1 MAGGW
6 YKLDKQ
12 AWHINRK
19 YGFAPRLHTKYDT
32 HYNPENE
39 YCMVVANN
47 RDGTNCLI
55 KFKPEEL
62 I

>member
-12 AWHINRK
+12 CFIIAVK
-19 YGFAPRLHTKYDT
+19 YGFAPKMHTKYYT
-32 HYNPENE
+32 HYNPKNE
-39 YCMVVANN
+39 HCICLANN

-55 KFKPEEL
+55 KYKPENL
-62 I
+62 S